1 MAPEALIKHAKPQFS
16 LSARLIAW
24 LVVGIP
30 QPRCEGSPCWRA
42 VKLSLKGDLR
52 NLPRRRNGPYWQCD
66 AGDRRTDQA
75 RHRWLVILGPSSTS
89 STSSTCPMNIWNHW
103 GAWWLLHIRGSKAE
117 PHLNQCKLASR
128 PKINSNA
135 LDTPTAVII
144 WVSLCRSFTSAKH
157 KMQRML
163 AQNNGKN
170 HSKPRS

>member
-1 MAPEALIKHAKPQFS
+1 MAPEALIKHAKPQFHYQ
-16 LSARLIAW
+16 R
-24 LVVGIP
+24 
-30 QPRCEGSPCWRA
+30 
-42 VKLSLKGDLR
+42 VKLHDSLWEYHSHDVKDLLVGERWSCRWRGDLR

-103 GAWWLLHIRGSKAE
+103 GAWWLLHRGSKAE